1 MKKDPTAGKHIK
13 PYGMWS
19 SPIGPNMLAQRLRLE
34 DVQWDSDGQTLL
46 WVEGRADRG
55 VLVSRSGY
63 EAVRDL
69 TSDQS
74 VRPGIGYGGGDFTVS
89 NNLVIFADRGGQ
101 LFCRT
106 LGFDQ
111 PRPITP
117 PFGSGASPVIS
128 PDGRYVIYV
137 YSDGKTDLLGLVD
150 AAGKEWPVQLT
161 RGADF
166 YMQPA
171 WHPSGQM
178 IAWVEWNHPN
188 MPWDGTRLMLAELSG
203 CDPAGDADNH
213 SLPHIRTMRCLAGD
227 EQTPVSQPVFSPDG
241 NYLSYIISNGEWDD
255 LILFDLKKSEKQ
267 ILVHGEGFAIMQP
280 NWLQGMRFY
289 GWSFDSQTIFYI
301 RNAGGFSE
309 LWSIS
314 IPEGQSQKINTAPYT
329 WLTQISVSPAENRLA
344 FIASGPGTPD
354 RIVTWFQNSFRVEK
368 RSGSENISPDFL
380 PVPHP
385 ISWSAP
391 DGTTVHGLFYPPTN
405 PGYESSGLPPAFISI
420 HGGPTS
426 QKTSAF
432 SAEIA
437 YFTSRGYA
445 WLDINH
451 RGSTG
456 YGRTYQNLLR
466 LHWGDFDVEDAAGGA
481 AALKNK
487 NLADSKRLVIRGG
500 SAGGYTVLNAL
511 IRFPGVFKAG
521 ICLYGVSN
529 LFTLE
534 LDTHKFE
541 EHYND
546 TLIGPLPESAD
557 KYNAWSPIYH
567 ARKISDPL
575 AIFQGSIDRVVPPSQ
590 SEEILSVLREKNI
603 PHLYRLYE
611 GEGHGFRKGETILD
625 YLQQVEHFLQQ
636 YVLFA
641 P

>member
-1 MKKDPTAGKHIK
+1 MKKLK
-13 PYGMWS
+13 PFGMWS
-19 SPIGPNMLAQRLRLE
+19 SPIGPTMLAQRLRLE
-34 DVQWDSDGQTLL
+34 DVQWDSTGENLL

-55 VLVSRSGY
+55 VLVSRSGH

-74 VRPGIGYGGGDFTVS
+74 VRSGIGYGGGDFTIA

-101 LFCRT
+101 LFRRT

-111 PRPITP
+111 PHPITP
-117 PFGSGASPVIS
+117 PFGNGASPVIS

-137 YSDGKTDLLGLVD
+137 YSDGKTDLLGIVD

-188 MPWDGTRLMLAELSG
+188 MPWDGTRLMLAELSD
-203 CDPAGDADNH
+203 CEPTSDSEKY
-213 SLPHIRTMRCLAGD
+213 SLPHISSVRCMAGD
-227 EQTPVSQPVFSPDG
+227 EQTPLSQPVFSPDG
-241 NYLSYIISNGEWDD
+241 NYLSFIISNGEWDD
-255 LILFDLKKSEKQ
+255 LVLYDLKKKEKN
-267 ILVHGEGFAIMQP
+267 ILVHGDGFAIMQP

-309 LWSIS
+309 LWSIRV
-314 IPEGQSQKINTAPYT
+314 PDGRSQKIDTAPYT
-329 WLTQISVSPAENRLA
+329 WLTQISVSPIENRLA
-344 FIASGPGTPD
+344 FIASGPTMPD

-368 RSGSENISPDFL
+368 RSDNENISPEFM
-380 PVPHP
+380 PVPQP

-391 DGTTVHGLFYPPTN
+391 DGTTVHGLFYPPTH
-405 PGYESSGLPPAFISI
+405 PAYESAGLPPALISI

-456 YGRTYQNLLR
+456 YGRAYQNLLR
-466 LHWGDFDVEDAAGGA
+466 LHWGDYDVEDAAGGA
-481 AALKNK
+481 AALKDK
-487 NLADSKRLVIRGG
+487 KLADSKRLVIRGG

-521 ICLYGVSN
+521 LCLYGVSN

-546 TLIGPLPESAD
+546 TLIGPLPGSAD
-557 KYNAWSPIYH
+557 KYNAWSPVYH

-611 GEGHGFRKGETILD
+611 GEGHGFRKSETILD
-625 YLQQVEHFLQQ
+625 YLHQVEHFLQQ